1 MRSPL
6 SPLHTI
12 SCAPAAPPP
21 APLASAWR
29 MACAAMLAAL
39 AAGCTTVG
47 PDYSRPATTLP
58 QAWRA
63 PQANAAD
70 IVNTAWWEAFGDPE
84 LTRLIGQ
91 AIDANKD
98 LLIAS
103 YRVEQ
108 LAARLDASRAE
119 GAPRVG
125 YNATRERVRRSEEQP
140 ALLAFGR
147 EPSYNNYAVNL
158 ALSWEIDVWGRLAR
172 ANESARAEMLASEE
186 TRRAVMLNVVTGVAD
201 LYVQLLSLDR
211 QLDLARQSLANRQ
224 AAADLLDARFK
235 GGSATLVEVTRAQA
249 LVDELKA
256 TLPPIERDIALA
268 ENALSTLLG
277 RDPGPVARRSIT
289 ALKLPPVPQGIPSD
303 VLDRRPD
310 VVAAEQTLI
319 AANARIG
326 VAKGQYFPTISL
338 TSALGLGSDQLRWL
352 MSRTARTGEL
362 GASLM
367 GTLFDGGRIDADVRS
382 AEAERKQMSE
392 AYLKAIQNALREV
405 DDALV
410 SRSRAAEQV
419 VALDQRLKTQEEVL
433 RLVRQ
438 RFEGGQST
446 RTEVLEA
453 ERQVLN
459 ARDAQAQGVRDQYAA
474 VVAIYKAMGGG
485 WMAEQDRIRSPQP
498 VAKNSEPEIRP

>member
-6 SPLHTI
+6 SPLQPL
-12 SCAPAAPPP
+12 SPPSTV
-21 APLASAWR
+21 LASAPFGAAVR
-29 MACAAMLAAL
+29 LACAALLAAL
-39 AAGCTTVG
+39 SVGCATVG
-47 PDYSRPATTLP
+47 PDYKRPAATLP
-58 QAWRA
+58 SAWRA
-63 PQANAAD
+63 PQVDAAD
-70 IVNTAWWEAFGDPE
+70 IVNTTWWDAFGDPD
-84 LTRLIGQ
+84 LTRLVGQ

-108 LAARLDASRAE
+108 LAAKLDVSRAE
-119 GAPRVG
+119 GSPRVG

-158 ALSWEIDVWGRLAR
+158 TLSWEIDIWGRLAR
-172 ANESARAEMLASEE
+172 ANESARAEMLSSEE
-186 TRRAVMLNVVTGVAD
+186 ARRAVMLNVVTGVAD

-211 QLDLARQSLANRQ
+211 QLDLARQSLSNRQ
-224 AAADLLDARFK
+224 AAAALLDARYK
-235 GGSATLVEVTRAQA
+235 GGSATLIDATRAQA
-249 LVDELKA
+249 LVDELQA

-268 ENALSTLLG
+268 ENALTALLG
-277 RDPGPVARRSIT
+277 QNPGPVARRSID

-367 GTLFDGGRIDADVRS
+367 GTLFDGGRIDGDVRA
-382 AEAERKQMSE
+382 AEAEHKQMAE
-392 AYLKAIQNALREV
+392 TYLKAIQNALREV

-410 SRSRAAEQV
+410 SRSRSAEQV
-419 VALDQRLKTQEEVL
+419 AALGQRLKTLEEVL

-446 RTEVLEA
+446 RTDVLEA

-485 WMAEQDRIRSPQP
+485 WMAEQDRTRSTQP

>member
-1 MRSPL
+1 MRGPLPSFPL
-6 SPLHTI
+6 SR
-12 SCAPAAPPP
+12 AAARPV
-21 APLASAWR
+21 W
-29 MACAAMLAAL
+29 AALLAAL
-39 AAGCTTVG
+39 SVGCSTVG
-47 PDYSRPATTLP
+47 PEYSRPEVALP
-58 QAWRA
+58 PAWRA
-63 PQANAAD
+63 PPVEAAD

-84 LTRLIGQ
+84 LSRLVGQ

-108 LAARLDASRAE
+108 LATRLDRSRAE
-119 GAPRVG
+119 GSPQLG
-125 YNATRERVRRSEEQP
+125 YNAVRERVKRSEEQP
-140 ALLAFGR
+140 ALLDPGR

-158 ALSWEIDVWGRLAR
+158 TLSWEIDVWGRLAR
-172 ANESARAEMLASEE
+172 ANEAARAEMLAGEE
-186 TRRAVMLNVVTGVAD
+186 ARRAVMLNVVTGVAD

-211 QLDLARQSLANRQ
+211 QLELARQSLANRQ
-224 AAADLLDARFK
+224 DAAALLDARYR
-235 GGSATLVEVTRAQA
+235 GGSGTLIDATRAQA
-249 LVDELKA
+249 LVHELQA
-256 TLPPIERDIALA
+256 ALPPIERDIALV
-268 ENALSTLLG
+268 ENALAALLG
-277 RDPGPVARRSIT
+277 RNPGPVQRRSID

-338 TSALGLGSDQLRWL
+338 TGALGLGSDQLRWL
-352 MSRTARTGEL
+352 MSRTARTYEL

-367 GTLFDGGRIDADVRS
+367 GTLFDGGRIAADVGA
-382 AEAERKQMSE
+382 AEAERKQMTES
-392 AYLKAIQNALREV
+392 YLKAIQNALREV

-410 SRSRAAEQV
+410 SRSRSAEQV
-419 VALDQRLKTQEEVL
+419 AALGERVKVLEEVS
-433 RLVRQ
+433 RLARQ

-453 ERQVLN
+453 ERQVLS

-474 VVAIYKAMGGG
+474 IVSIYKAMGGG
-485 WMAEQDRIRSPQP
+485 WMAEQDRARSSQP